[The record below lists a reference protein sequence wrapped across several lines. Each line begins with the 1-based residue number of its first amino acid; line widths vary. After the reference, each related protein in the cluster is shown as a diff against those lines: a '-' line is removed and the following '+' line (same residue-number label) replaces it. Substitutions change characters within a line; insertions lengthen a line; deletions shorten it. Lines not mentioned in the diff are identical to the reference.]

1 MSRHLERLLKIDGLL
16 RSVERQTGPTLASI
30 LEVSDRTI
38 RNDIAF
44 LRDRLN
50 APLEYSPQKGY
61 HYTDPDWRLPSI
73 NLSQG
78 ELFALTL
85 GARMLE
91 CYAGS
96 PYIEELR
103 SAIARLGERLPEQTY
118 LNLQHLTNEQI
129 VFRPGAPAKLD
140 PDIWH
145 RLEQG
150 CQTSRQVWMRYF
162 AASRQEVSERV
173 VDPYILDL
181 YRGTNT
187 YLIGFCHLRQEIRSF
202 RVDRIQELKLLEE
215 TFVRDRNFDV
225 KEYLKNVFQH
235 EVGGTPQ
242 SVVIWFD
249 ARTAPYIEERTWH
262 SSQKIEKHSDRSVTL
277 QMVVSGMN
285 EVKRWVLGYGKSA
298 VVKGPA
304 ELVKLVRE
312 EVDAMNNNYGV

>member
-1 MSRHLERLLKIDGLL
+1 MHDSLL
-16 RSVERQTGPTLASI
+16 RLGERQTGLTLAS
-30 LEVSDRTI
+30 LREVSDRTI

-44 LRDRLN
+44 LRDRFS
-50 APLEYSPQKGY
+50 APVEYSPQKGY
-61 HYTDPDWRLPSI
+61 HYTDPNWRLPSI
-73 NLSQG
+73 NLTQG
-78 ELFALTL
+78 EVFALTL

-129 VFRPGAPAKLD
+129 VFRPGAAAKLD
-140 PDIWH
+140 PDTWH
-145 RLEQG
+145 GLEQA
-150 CQTSRQVWMRYF
+150 CQSSRQVWMRYF
-162 AASRQEVSERV
+162 APSRQQVSERV

-202 RVDRIQELKLLEE
+202 RVDRIQELKVLEE
-215 TFVRDRNFDV
+215 TFVRDQNFDV

-262 SSQKIEKHSDRSVTL
+262 SSQEIEKHSDGSLTL
-277 QMVVSGMN
+277 RMVVSGMN
-285 EVKRWVLGYGKSA
+285 EVKRWVLGYGKNA
-298 VVKGPA
+298 VVKGPP
-304 ELVKLVRE
+304 ELVAMVRD
-312 EVDAMNNNYGV
+312 EVEAMNNNYSL

>member
-1 MSRHLERLLKIDGLL
+1 MHDSLL
-16 RSVERQTGPTLASI
+16 RLGERQTGLTLAS
-30 LEVSDRTI
+30 LREVSDRTI

-44 LRDRLN
+44 LRDRFS
-50 APLEYSPQKGY
+50 APVEYSPQKGY
-61 HYTDPDWRLPSI
+61 HYTDPNWRLPSI
-73 NLSQG
+73 NLTQG
-78 ELFALTL
+78 EVFALTL
-85 GARMLE
+85 AARMLE

-129 VFRPGAPAKLD
+129 VFRPGAAAKLD
-140 PDIWH
+140 PDTWH
-145 RLEQG
+145 GLEQA
-150 CQTSRQVWMRYF
+150 CQSSRQVWMRYF
-162 AASRQEVSERV
+162 APSRQQVSERV

-202 RVDRIQELKLLEE
+202 RVDHIQELKVLEE
-215 TFVRDRNFDV
+215 TFVRDQNFDV

-262 SSQKIEKHSDRSVTL
+262 SSQEIEKHSDGSLTL
-277 QMVVSGMN
+277 RMVVSGMN
-285 EVKRWVLGYGKSA
+285 EVKRWVLGYGKNA
-298 VVKGPA
+298 VVKGPP
-304 ELVKLVRE
+304 ELVAMVRD
-312 EVDAMNNNYGV
+312 EVEAMNNNYSL